1 MTWEDIVKEET
12 SSLTVKRKVRRL
24 LKILNSDIDDSAKV
38 NQAKGY
44 LNSYMK
50 EL

>member
-1 MTWEDIVKEET
+1 MSWEDIVKEET
-12 SSLTVKRKVRRL
+12 SSFRVKRKLKTL

-44 LNSYMK
+44 LNSYIK

>member
-1 MTWEDIVKEET
+1 MSWEDIIKEDI
-12 SSLTVKRKVRRL
+12 SSLTVKRKLKRL
-24 LKILNSDIDDSAKV
+24 LKILNNNIDNSAKV